1 MTTTDPPAT
10 TSPSTPPPRRSSRR
24 YLAIAGVLVLAAVG
38 AVVVASHSSPSSV
51 SGGVDVKNLKVGP
64 SAPSLSKAKTWLNT
78 KPLTAA
84 DLTGKVVLYDFWT
97 YSCVNCVRS
106 IPHVQAWY
114 QRYASDGLVVVGIH
128 SPEFDF
134 EKDPSNVAAAV
145 KRLGVD
151 YPVAEDP
158 DMTIWNAFGNQYW
171 PEEWVADRSGHLRYQ
186 SIGEGDYT
194 QTEDVL
200 RELLGVKSSAP
211 RAASPGSGDFGAP
224 PTQSQNIT
232 QETYLGL
239 ERGSVAQP
247 GVNTYPS
254 LSSVPPNTAGLTG
267 SWDGTDQYVQ
277 SAAPGASITLSYQ
290 ARSAN
295 LVMALAKH
303 TAPVKVVVQLDGRP
317 LPSADRTT
325 QTQVDAQGQT
335 YVSVASPNLY
345 QLVLS
350 PGLETHTVTLTAQA
364 PGLQAYSFTFGA

>member
-1 MTTTDPPAT
+1 VTSESPTPPAGDAT
-10 TSPSTPPPRRSSRR
+10 GSPRRSPRK
-24 YLAIAGVLVLAAVG
+24 YLAIGAVLVVVAIG
-38 AVVVASHSSPSSV
+38 AVVVASQSSPSSV

-64 SAPSLSKAKTWLNT
+64 AVPGLSKAKGWLNT
-78 KPLTAA
+78 KPLTSA

-106 IPHVQAWY
+106 IPHVRSWY
-114 QRYASDGLVVVGIH
+114 QRYAADGLVVVGVH

-134 EKDPSNVAAAV
+134 EKNPSNVAAAV

-151 YPVAEDP
+151 YPVALDP
-158 DMTIWNAFGNQYW
+158 NMGIWNAFGNQYW
-171 PEEWVADRSGHLRYQ
+171 PEEWVADKSGHLRYQ

-194 QTEDVL
+194 QTENVL
-200 RELLGVKSSAP
+200 RELLGVKKSAP
-211 RAASPGSGDFGAP
+211 RAKPPTAGSLGAP
-224 PTQSQNIT
+224 PTQNQAIT

-247 GVNTYPS
+247 GTMTYPP
-254 LSSVPPNTAGLTG
+254 LPTVPPNEAGLVG

-277 SAAPGASITLSYQ
+277 STAPGATVVLSYQ

-295 LVMALAKH
+295 LVMSVAKN
-303 TAPVKVVVQLDGRP
+303 TPPVEVVVQLDGQP
-317 LPSADRTT
+317 VPVADRTA

-335 YVSVASPNLY
+335 YVTVSTPDLY

-350 PGLETHTVTLTAQA
+350 PAVETHTVRLIAQA
-364 PGLQAYSFTFGA
+364 PGLQVYSFTFGA

>member
-1 MTTTDPPAT
+1 M
-10 TSPSTPPPRRSSRR
+10 
-24 YLAIAGVLVLAAVG
+24 AG
-38 AVVVASHSSPSSV
+38 SI
-51 SGGVDVKNLKVGP
+51 DVKNLKVGP
-64 SAPSLSKAKTWLNT
+64 AAPSLGKAKGWLNT
-78 KPLTAA
+78 KPLTGA

-106 IPHVQAWY
+106 IPHVRAWY
-114 QRYASDGLVVVGIH
+114 QRYGPDGLVVVGVH

-134 EKDPSNVAAAV
+134 EKNPANVAAAV

-151 YPVAEDP
+151 YPVALDP
-158 DMTIWNAFGNQYW
+158 NMTIWNEFGTQYW
-171 PEEWVADRSGHLRYQ
+171 PEEWVADKSGHLRYQ

-194 QTEDVL
+194 QTENVL
-200 RELLGVKSSAP
+200 RELLGVKKSAP
-211 RAASPGSGDFGAP
+211 RAAPPSSGDLGAP
-224 PTQSQNIT
+224 PAPNQNIT

-247 GVNTYPS
+247 GPMTYPP
-254 LSSVPPNTAGLTG
+254 LPTVPPNEAGLVG

-277 SAAPGASITLSYQ
+277 SSAPGATVVLSYQ

-295 LVMALAKH
+295 LVMSVAKN
-303 TAPVKVVVQLDGRP
+303 TPPVKVVIQLDGQP
-317 LPSADRTT
+317 IPVADRTD

-335 YVSVASPNLY
+335 YVTVSTPNLY

-350 PGLETHTVTLTAQA
+350 PGLETHTVRLIAQS